1 MWRSFSAIR
10 SFTIR
15 LKILGNSK
23 FSSLSEQRVFSAM
36 ARPDLERVFSPP
48 KLVGPMQAL
57 DRSLFTTEVSLVL
70 ALLKDVS
77 YISHL
82 NKKVPDDLLQ
92 VQGISR
98 VVTVPQGK
106 GVLLKHEIK
115 SVEEA
120 LPNLSS
126 EARQLLKEADA
137 SLVPHT
143 LKLDYDYWKTDEIL
157 SEILPAALLEAEGG
171 APPSGFTA
179 VGHVA
184 HMNIKDEFLPYK
196 KIIGQVI
203 LDKNSPSIRSVVNKL
218 DSIDNAY
225 RTFEMEVLAGDNDF
239 EVEQSESGCRFQFN
253 FAKVYWNSRLHTE
266 HDRLIQQFKRG
277 EAVAD
282 VFAGV
287 GPFAVP
293 AGKNNA
299 IIFANDLNPESYK
312 SLVHNIKLNKVSHAV
327 FPSNLDGREFIKKS
341 ASILVEF
348 QSSTPNIILPSKQS
362 SASRSSKKT
371 KVVSSQNLNV
381 PKVFKHYVMNLPD
394 SAITFLDGFKG
405 LYADEA
411 LRVAAF
417 GKLDIGSED
426 MPFIHV
432 HCFHKADPHAP
443 EPPAEEV
450 HEALRQRCSDAMS
463 YPNLTVEELSF
474 HKVRK
479 VAPTKIMY
487 CITFRLP
494 VGVAMAK

>member
-1 MWRSFSAIR
+1 
-10 SFTIR
+10 
-15 LKILGNSK
+15 
-23 FSSLSEQRVFSAM
+23 M
-36 ARPDLERVFSPP
+36 ARPDLERVFTPP
-48 KLVGPMQAL
+48 KPVGPMQTLNRAF
-57 DRSLFTTEVSLVL
+57 FTTEVSLVL

-82 NKKVPDDLLQ
+82 NRQVPDDLLQ

-106 GVLLKHEIK
+106 GVLLKHEIR
-115 SVEEA
+115 SVKEA

-126 EARQLLKEADA
+126 EAKQLLEQAQA
-137 SLVPHT
+137 SLVHHT

-157 SEILPAALLEAEGG
+157 SVILPSDLLKAEGG

-196 KIIGQVI
+196 NLIGQVI

-218 DSIDNAY
+218 DSIDNVY
-225 RTFEMEVLAGDNDF
+225 RTFEMEVLAGEHDF

-287 GPFAVP
+287 GPFAIP

-299 IIFANDLNPESYK
+299 IIFANDLNPESHK
-312 SLVHNIKLNKVSHAV
+312 SLVHNISLNKVSHTV
-327 FPSNLDGREFIKKS
+327 FPYNLDGREFIKNS
-341 ASILVEF
+341 AKILVDF
-348 QSSTPNIILPSKQS
+348 QNSTPNIVLPSKQS

-371 KVVSSQNLNV
+371 KVVSSQNLAV

-405 LYADEA
+405 LYADKD
-411 LRVAAF
+411 LRIEAF
-417 GKLDIGSED
+417 GKSEVSSED

-432 HCFHKADPHAP
+432 HCFHKADPNAP
-443 EPPAEEV
+443 EPSAEEV
-450 HEALRQRCSDAMS
+450 HEALRQRCSEAMS
-463 YPNLTVEELSF
+463 HPNLAVEELSF

-494 VGVAMAK
+494 LAVAIAN